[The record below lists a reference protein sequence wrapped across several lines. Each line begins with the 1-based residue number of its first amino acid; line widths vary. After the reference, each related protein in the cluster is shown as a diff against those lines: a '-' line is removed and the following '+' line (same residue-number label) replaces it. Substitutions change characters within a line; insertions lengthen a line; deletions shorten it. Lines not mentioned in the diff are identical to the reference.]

1 MISFD
6 SFGLVVVCRKVLIYC
21 TVHRMKTKVIAIV
34 GPTATGKSDYAV
46 EYALTHNG
54 EVISADSRQ
63 VYLGLD
69 IGTGKITKKEMRGVE
84 HHLIDIID
92 PKKRLSVEEFKK
104 LAQGAIED
112 ITSRGKLPILCGGTG
127 FYIDAVV
134 KNITYP
140 NVPHDMKLQKKLLKK
155 EPAELFAILSKLDPI
170 FAKGLNNSERNNPH
184 RLVRSIEIAQAL
196 GKVPKVKVAKSPYD
210 VTWIGLIFPDTIL
223 KERINLRLKKR
234 VDAGMIEEAEKL
246 YATGLSWKR
255 MEALGL
261 EYRYLA
267 RFLQKKI
274 SKEEMITTLEKQI
287 WQYAKRQKAWFK
299 RNEEIGWQ

>member
-1 MISFD
+1 
-6 SFGLVVVCRKVLIYC
+6 
-21 TVHRMKTKVIAIV
+21 MKTKVIAIV

-69 IGTGKITKKEMRGVE
+69 IGTGKITKKEMQGVE